1 MSPAMVFLTGLAITL
16 VSVLLVVFYLRTHLK
31 AILVDLCGTGE
42 RAEFW
47 TAFSNIT
54 LTLLPLIFALHYR
67 PESGSPPS
75 VFFAICG
82 QLEQA
87 LIGLACSVLGLG
99 FVVANFIRRSHQPS
113 VPVQARQAA

>member
-1 MSPAMVFLTGLAITL
+1 MNPAMVFLIGLAITL
-16 VSVLLVVFYLRTHLK
+16 VSVLLVVFYLRKHLK

-42 RAEFW
+42 RAQFW

-54 LTLLPLIFALHYR
+54 LTLVPLIFALHYR
-67 PESGSPPS
+67 PEGGAPPS

-99 FVVANFIRRSHQPS
+99 FVIANFIRRSRQPNL
-113 VPVQARQAA
+113 PVHERQTA

>member
-1 MSPAMVFLTGLAITL
+1 MSAAAVFLIGLSITL
-16 VSVLLVVFYLRTHLK
+16 VSVLLVVIYLRTHLK
-31 AILVDLCGTGE
+31 AILIDLCGTAE

-54 LTLLPLIFALHYR
+54 LTLVPLIFALHYR
-67 PESGSPPS
+67 PEGGSQPS
-75 VFFAICG
+75 VLFAVCA

-87 LIGLACSVLGLG
+87 LIGLTCSVFGLG
-99 FVVANFIRRSHQPS
+99 FVIANFIRRGQQPS

>member
-1 MSPAMVFLTGLAITL
+1 MSAEMVFLIGLAITI

-31 AILVDLCGTGE
+31 AILVDLCGTAE

-47 TAFSNIT
+47 TAFSNIA
-54 LTLLPLIFALHYR
+54 LTIVPLIFALHYR
-67 PESGSPPS
+67 PEAGSPPS
-75 VFFAICG
+75 VFFAVCA

-99 FVVANFIRRSHQPS
+99 FVIANFIRRSQQPV
-113 VPVQARQAA
+113 VPVQLSQTA